1 MKNSRE
7 RFPGDVTNDKQQIA
21 KEHIEYKFCGEKKKR
36 EKIRKQTYPL
46 TFIEESFEINQK
58 TVKLVSNQA
67 WGQR

>member
-1 MKNSRE
+1 M
-7 RFPGDVTNDKQQIA
+7 
-21 KEHIEYKFCGEKKKR
+21 EKKKR